1 VTTSAETL
9 LEGLHAEALD
19 CLQTSI
25 ALVADEAQGS
35 GTHAVLGC
43 RLGWDARRDLDHR
56 LAEAAELLG
65 VRATERRD
73 VADGPELRAL
83 LEGGERLYVVADA
96 YDMPWVPYAGHRH
109 MAHSLLV
116 ERADGQYVVLD
127 AYHNDT
133 EWGPARPGVWKL
145 SSDELDGVLA
155 QGGVALRLEAPETA
169 PRVDEAA
176 VLAENAERARAA
188 ELEDYLAAIRKQID
202 EPEGVDRLV
211 LDVWLVTR
219 ERLLHATW
227 LDGLAGRR
235 STAERAEQLAQ
246 DWLELATR
254 SYVAM
259 RRSRRGPSR
268 MEAIIDD
275 LEAQLAAD
283 REYAEQAAAERSAE
297 RTGDPRQVVLESVA
311 DVLPQSGD
319 ALDDETPLRDLPGFD
334 SFRLVEILERVEE
347 RLGVELPERIDAAD
361 LQTVGAVTR
370 LFASPPEPALR

>member
-1 VTTSAETL
+1 VSTAAEHL

-25 ALVADEAQGS
+25 AVVADEAQGS
-35 GTHAVLGC
+35 GAHALLGC
-43 RLGWDARRDLDHR
+43 RLGWDTRRDLDHR

-73 VADGPELRAL
+73 VADGPALRAL
-83 LEGGERLYVVADA
+83 LDGGERLYVAADA
-96 YDMPWVPYAGHRH
+96 YDMPWIPYAGHRH
-109 MAHSLLV
+109 MAHSFLV
-116 ERADGQYVVLD
+116 ERADEQYVVLD

-133 EWGPARPGVWKL
+133 EWGPARPGAWTL

-155 QGGVALRLEAPETA
+155 QGGVAVRLEAPETS
-169 PRVDEAA
+169 PRLDEAA
-176 VLAENAERARAA
+176 VLAENAERAQAA
-188 ELEDYLAAIRKQID
+188 EIEDYLAAVRKQID

-211 LDVWLVTR
+211 LDVWLLAR

-246 DWLELATR
+246 DWLALATR

-268 MEAIIDD
+268 MEAIVDD

-283 REYAEQAAAERSAE
+283 REYAEQAAAEPSAE
-297 RTGDPRQVVLESVA
+297 RTDDPRQVVLESVA
-311 DVLPQSGD
+311 DVLPLDGE
-319 ALDDETPLRDLPGFD
+319 AIDDETPLRDLPGFD
-334 SFRLVEILERVEE
+334 SFRLVEVLERVEE

-370 LFASPPEPALR
+370 LFASSPEPALR